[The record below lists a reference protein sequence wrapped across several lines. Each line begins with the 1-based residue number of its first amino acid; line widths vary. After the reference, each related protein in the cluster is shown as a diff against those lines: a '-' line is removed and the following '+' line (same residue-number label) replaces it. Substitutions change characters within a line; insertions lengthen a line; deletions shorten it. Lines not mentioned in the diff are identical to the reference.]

1 MVEYN
6 YEAHHM
12 DIKTALLNGKLEQ
25 EIYMKQLK
33 CFVQIDKNNLVC
45 KLNESLYG
53 LNKVCKLGMLA

>member
-1 MVEYN
+1 
-6 YEAHHM
+6 M